1 MSEYKYKYINI
12 KWRYN
17 GFSLSCDLARP
28 GDQKFM

>member
-1 MSEYKYKYINI
+1 MSECKYKYINI

-17 GFSLSCDLARP
+17 GFSLSCDLA